1 MLGKIILLAVF
12 IILSAFFSS
21 SEIALISLSRV
32 KIQDLVQKKKK
43 NANVV
48 KELRDDT
55 HKLLI
60 TILIG
65 NNLVNISA
73 SMVALFLGTEIFRI
87 LGFSLTESQI
97 AGIVTALITLLLLVF
112 GEVFPKTIAN
122 TYAERLALMLAKPMQ
137 LTVFLLGPISWFLEK
152 VNKLFFLALRIKAE
166 KRPTIT
172 EEELRHFIATGAE
185 EGSIKEHEHLL
196 IHNIFKFDDSEAK
209 EVMIPRP
216 NIVAIEVSA
225 PLEEI
230 LRIVQEA
237 EFSRIPVF
245 KKRLDNIIGVLRT
258 KDLIDVLSK
267 KPKVFSLRRLLMPT
281 IFVPENKKIDQ
292 LFRLMQRRKL
302 HMAFVVNEFGGLS
315 GLITM
320 EDLLEE
326 IVGEI
331 YDETDSVYELI
342 RKKSKREARVDGAAL
357 LKDVNKTLGLHL
369 QEKGHFIT
377 ISGYILDKLGRIP
390 DKGEV
395 LKVENATIEIRK
407 VTNKRIVEVKVTK
420 K

>member
-43 NANVV
+43 NANIV
-48 KELRDDT
+48 KELRDNT

-97 AGIVTALITLLLLVF
+97 AGIVTALITLLILVF

-137 LTVFLLGPISWFLEK
+137 LTVFLFGPISWFLEK

-237 EFSRIPVF
+237 EFSRIPIF
-245 KKRLDNIIGVLRT
+245 KRRLDNIIGVLRT

-267 KPKVFSLRRLLMPT
+267 RPKVFSLRRLLMPT

-292 LFRLMQRRKL
+292 LFRLMQRKKL

>member
-1 MLGKIILLAVF
+1 
-12 IILSAFFSS
+12 
-21 SEIALISLSRV
+21 
-32 KIQDLVQKKKK
+32 
-43 NANVV
+43 
-48 KELRDDT
+48 
-55 HKLLI
+55 
-60 TILIG
+60 
-65 NNLVNISA
+65 
-73 SMVALFLGTEIFRI
+73 
-87 LGFSLTESQI
+87 
-97 AGIVTALITLLLLVF
+97 
-112 GEVFPKTIAN
+112 
-122 TYAERLALMLAKPMQ
+122 MLAKPMQ
-137 LTVFLLGPISWFLEK
+137 LTVFLFGPISWFLEK

-237 EFSRIPVF
+237 EFSRIPIF
-245 KKRLDNIIGVLRT
+245 KRRLDNIIGVLRT

-267 KPKVFSLRRLLMPT
+267 RPKVFSLRRLLMPT

-292 LFRLMQRRKL
+292 LFRLMQRKKL